1 MKGQTLIALAMLTV
15 PLSPTFAQ
23 DQAPTANGTSEAK
36 SAMEPAKGDR
46 PMPSKV
52 RRAADF
58 VPMAAIGNTF
68 EIQSSNLALQKSKN
82 GAIRAFATKMG
93 EDHSTAASKLAAAVD
108 QSETKTQVP
117 LDLDASHED
126 MLRQLEASQ
135 SPDFDALFIQMQ
147 TKAHDE
153 AIALFEAFSSN
164 GPDGP
169 LKDFASKTLPTLKEH
184 RQMIGKITIP

>member
-1 MKGQTLIALAMLTV
+1 MMNRILTTAAILGLALAPAL
-15 PLSPTFAQ
+15 AQ
-23 DQAPTANGTSEAK
+23 DKAPTANGKSEAK

-52 RRAADF
+52 WRAADF

-82 GAIRAFATKMG
+82 KAIQAFATKMG
-93 EDHSTAASKLAAAVD
+93 EDHSTAATNLAAAVD
-108 QSETKTQVP
+108 QSKTKTPVP
-117 LDLDASHED
+117 LDLDAGHEN
-126 MLRQLEASQ
+126 MFRQLQTAQ
-135 SPDFDALFIQMQ
+135 TPDFDKLFIKMQ

-153 AIALFEAFSSN
+153 AIALFEAFSKN

-184 RQMIGKITIP
+184 RQMIGKIRSS